1 MSVELLERLGRQ
13 DPCPCGSGKRFQG
26 LLPAFRPFRRHAAAR
41 LLAVRI
47 SPQRAGTSR
56 PVRAPAGQG
65 GAFRHRGSTSW
76 T

>member
-26 LLPAFRPFRRHAAAR
+26 LLPAVGPFRWRAAAR
-41 LLAVRI
+41 LLALKL

-56 PVRAPAGQG
+56 PARAPA
-65 GAFRHRGSTSW
+65 APDAASRHRGSTSW